1 MKFVSIVCLVLVLSG
16 CAAQQVAGPS
26 PEYAPVIPE
35 PKVASS
41 IPTGSIFSSANA
53 DSWFGEK
60 KTYQMGDV
68 ITVLLSESV
77 NGSASAT
84 NEASRETSTDVLTAA
99 QLARIGSPG
108 GLLLD
113 SENGTP
119 IDTAISSSGSGAT
132 GQSASLTGT
141 MTAQVVDVYPNGNL
155 MIRGEKIVN
164 FSTGSEVI
172 QVKGIIRPQ
181 DVQPDN
187 TVQSKRIASAQI
199 SYKGTGQNANASK
212 TPWATNLLMAIWPF

>member
-1 MKFVSIVCLVLVLSG
+1 MRLFSLIISVLTLVG

-26 PEYAPVIPE
+26 PEYAPVVPQ
-35 PKVASS
+35 PKIASS
-41 IPTGSIFSSANA
+41 VPTGSIFSPSNA

-60 KTYQMGDV
+60 KTYQVGDV
-68 ITVLLSESV
+68 ITVLLSESM
-77 NGSASAT
+77 NGSASTT

-99 QLARIGSPG
+99 QIARIGSPG

-113 SENGTP
+113 SQNGTP
-119 IDTAISSSGSGAT
+119 IDTTVSSSGSGAT

-141 MTAQVVDVYPNGNL
+141 MTAQVLEVFPNGNL

-181 DVQPDN
+181 DIQPDN

-199 SYKGTGQNANASK
+199 SYKGTGQNANASR
-212 TPWATNLLMAIWPF
+212 TPWGTNLLMAIWPF

>member
-1 MKFVSIVCLVLVLSG
+1 MKFVSIVCSALVLSG

-60 KTYQMGDV
+60 KTYQVGDV

-199 SYKGTGQNANASK
+199 SYKGTGQNTNASK
-212 TPWATNLLMAIWPF
+212 TPWGTNLLMAIWPF

>member
-1 MKFVSIVCLVLVLSG
+1 MRLFSLMISVLTLAG

-26 PEYAPVIPE
+26 PGYAPVVPQ
-35 PKVASS
+35 PKIASS
-41 IPTGSIFSSANA
+41 VPTGSIFSPSNA

-60 KTYQMGDV
+60 KTYQIGDV
-68 ITVLLSESV
+68 ITVLLSESM

-99 QLARIGSPG
+99 QIARIGSPG

-113 SENGTP
+113 SQNGTP
-119 IDTAISSSGSGAT
+119 IDTTVSSSGSGAT

-141 MTAQVVDVYPNGNL
+141 MTAQVLEVFPNGNL

-181 DVQPDN
+181 DIQPDN

-199 SYKGTGQNANASK
+199 SYKGTGQNANASR
-212 TPWATNLLMAIWPF
+212 TPWGTNLLMAIWPF

>member
-1 MKFVSIVCLVLVLSG
+1 MRLFNLIFLILFLTG
-16 CAAQQVAGPS
+16 CAAQKVAGPS
-26 PEYAPVIPE
+26 PEYAPVVPQ
-35 PKVASS
+35 PRVASS
-41 IPTGSIFSSANA
+41 IPTGSIFSRANA

-60 KTYQMGDV
+60 KTYQVGDV
-68 ITVLLSESV
+68 ITVLLSESM

-99 QLARIGSPG
+99 QIARIGTPG

-113 SENGTP
+113 SQNGTP
-119 IDTAISSSGSGAT
+119 IDTTIESAGSGAT

-141 MTAQVVDVYPNGNL
+141 MTAQVVDIYPNGNL

-199 SYKGTGQNANASK
+199 SYKGTGQNANASR
-212 TPWATNLLMAIWPF
+212 TPWGTNLLMAIWPF

>member
-1 MKFVSIVCLVLVLSG
+1 MKFVSIVCSALVLSG

-41 IPTGSIFSSANA
+41 IPTGSIFSPANA

-60 KTYQMGDV
+60 KTYQVGDV

-212 TPWATNLLMAIWPF
+212 TPWGTNLLMAIWPF

>member
-1 MKFVSIVCLVLVLSG
+1 MRLFSLMISVLTLAG

-26 PEYAPVIPE
+26 PEYAPVVPQ
-35 PKVASS
+35 PKIASS
-41 IPTGSIFSSANA
+41 VPTGAIFSPSNA

-60 KTYQMGDV
+60 KTYQVGDV
-68 ITVLLSESV
+68 ITVLLSESM

-113 SENGTP
+113 SQNGTP
-119 IDTAISSSGSGAT
+119 IDTTVSSSGSGAT

-141 MTAQVVDVYPNGNL
+141 MTAQVLEVFPNGNL

-199 SYKGTGQNANASK
+199 SYKGTGQNANASR
-212 TPWATNLLMAIWPF
+212 TPWGTNLLMAIWPF

>member
-1 MKFVSIVCLVLVLSG
+1 MRLFSLMIAVLTLAG

-26 PEYAPVIPE
+26 PEYAPVVPQ
-35 PKVASS
+35 PKIASS
-41 IPTGSIFSSANA
+41 VPTGSIFSLSNA

-60 KTYQMGDV
+60 KTYQIGDV
-68 ITVLLSESV
+68 ITVLLSESM

-84 NEASRETSTDVLTAA
+84 NEASRETSTDVFTAA
-99 QLARIGSPG
+99 QIARIGSPG

-113 SENGTP
+113 SQNGTP
-119 IDTAISSSGSGAT
+119 IDTTVSSSGSGAT

-141 MTAQVVDVYPNGNL
+141 MTAQVLEVFPNGNL

-181 DVQPDN
+181 DIQPDN

-199 SYKGTGQNANASK
+199 SYKGTGQNANASR
-212 TPWATNLLMAIWPF
+212 TPWGTNLLMAIWPF

>member
-1 MKFVSIVCLVLVLSG
+1 MRFSLLVSTAFVLSG

-26 PEYAPVIPE
+26 PDYAPVVPE

-41 IPTGSIFSSANA
+41 IPTGSIYSPSNA

-60 KTYQMGDV
+60 KTYQVGDV
-68 ITVLLSESV
+68 ITVLLSESM

-99 QLARIGSPG
+99 QIARIGTPG

-113 SENGTP
+113 SQNGTP
-119 IDTAISSSGSGAT
+119 IDTTIESAGSGAT

-141 MTAQVVDVYPNGNL
+141 MTAQVVDIYPNGNL

-199 SYKGTGQNANASK
+199 SYKGTGQNANASR
-212 TPWATNLLMAIWPF
+212 TPWGTNLLMAIWPF

>member
-1 MKFVSIVCLVLVLSG
+1 MRLFSLMISVLTLAG

-26 PEYAPVIPE
+26 PDYAPVVPQPRI
-35 PKVASS
+35 ASS
-41 IPTGSIFSSANA
+41 VPTGSIFSPSNA

-60 KTYQMGDV
+60 KTYQVGDV
-68 ITVLLSESV
+68 ITVLLSESM

-99 QLARIGSPG
+99 QIARIGSPG

-113 SENGTP
+113 SQNGTP
-119 IDTAISSSGSGAT
+119 IDTTVSSSGSGAT

-141 MTAQVVDVYPNGNL
+141 MTAQVLEVFPNGNL

-181 DVQPDN
+181 DIQPDN

-199 SYKGTGQNANASK
+199 SYKGTGQNANASR
-212 TPWATNLLMAIWPF
+212 TPWGTNLLMAIWPF

>member
-1 MKFVSIVCLVLVLSG
+1 MRFFSLMISVLTLAG

-26 PEYAPVIPE
+26 PEYAPVVPQ
-35 PKVASS
+35 PKIASS
-41 IPTGSIFSSANA
+41 VPTGSIFSPSNA

-60 KTYQMGDV
+60 KTYQVGDV
-68 ITVLLSESV
+68 ITVLLSESM

-99 QLARIGSPG
+99 QIARIGSPG

-113 SENGTP
+113 SQNGTP
-119 IDTAISSSGSGAT
+119 IDTTVSSSGSGAT

-141 MTAQVVDVYPNGNL
+141 MTAQVLEVFPNGNL

-181 DVQPDN
+181 DIQPDN

-199 SYKGTGQNANASK
+199 SYKGTGQNANASR
-212 TPWATNLLMAIWPF
+212 TPWGTNLLMAIWPF

>member
-1 MKFVSIVCLVLVLSG
+1 MRKLAIFSMCFLSG

-26 PEYAPVIPE
+26 PEFAPVIPQ
-35 PKVASS
+35 PTIASS
-41 IPTGSIFSSANA
+41 IPTGSIYSASHA

-60 KTYQMGDV
+60 KTYQIGDV

-84 NEASRETSTDVLTAA
+84 NEASRETSTDVLTAS
-99 QLARIGSPG
+99 QIARLGSPG

-113 SENGTP
+113 SDNGTP
-119 IDTAISSSGSGAT
+119 IDTAVSSSGSGAT

-141 MTAQVVDVYPNGNL
+141 MTAQVVEVYPNGNL
-155 MIRGEKIVN
+155 LIRGEKIVN
-164 FSTGSEVI
+164 FSQGSEVI

-187 TVQSKRIASAQI
+187 SVQSKRIASAQI
-199 SYKGTGQNANASK
+199 TYKGTGQNANASK
-212 TPWATNLLMAIWPF
+212 TPWGTNILMAIWPF

>member
-1 MKFVSIVCLVLVLSG
+1 MRLFSLMISVLTLAG

-26 PEYAPVIPE
+26 PDYAPVVPQPRI
-35 PKVASS
+35 ASS
-41 IPTGSIFSSANA
+41 VPTGSIFSPSNA

-60 KTYQMGDV
+60 KTYQVGDV
-68 ITVLLSESV
+68 ITVLLSESM

-99 QLARIGSPG
+99 QIARIGSPG

-113 SENGTP
+113 SQNGTP
-119 IDTAISSSGSGAT
+119 IDTTVSSSGSGAT

-141 MTAQVVDVYPNGNL
+141 MTAQVLEVFPNGNL

-199 SYKGTGQNANASK
+199 SYKGTGQNANASR
-212 TPWATNLLMAIWPF
+212 TPWGTNLLMAIWPF

>member
-60 KTYQMGDV
+60 KTYQTGDV

>member
-1 MKFVSIVCLVLVLSG
+1 MKYIFILCSSLVISG
-16 CAAQQVAGPS
+16 CATQQVAGPS

-35 PKVASS
+35 PKLASS

-60 KTYQMGDV
+60 KTYQVGDV

-99 QLARIGSPG
+99 QLARIGTPG

-164 FSTGSEVI
+164 FSSGSEVI

-212 TPWATNLLMAIWPF
+212 TPWGTNLLMAIWPF

>member
-1 MKFVSIVCLVLVLSG
+1 MKFVSIVCSALVLSG

-60 KTYQMGDV
+60 KTYQVGDV

-77 NGSASAT
+77 NGSASTT
-84 NEASRETSTDVLTAA
+84 NEASRDTSTDVLTAA

-212 TPWATNLLMAIWPF
+212 TPWGTNLLMAIWPF

>member
-1 MKFVSIVCLVLVLSG
+1 MRLFSLMISVLTLAG

-26 PEYAPVIPE
+26 PEYAPVVPQ
-35 PKVASS
+35 PKIASS
-41 IPTGSIFSSANA
+41 VPTGSIFSPSNA

-60 KTYQMGDV
+60 KTYQVGDV
-68 ITVLLSESV
+68 ITVLLSESM

-99 QLARIGSPG
+99 QIARIGSPG

-113 SENGTP
+113 SQNGTP
-119 IDTAISSSGSGAT
+119 IDTTVSSSGSGAT

-141 MTAQVVDVYPNGNL
+141 MTAQVLEVFPNGNL

-181 DVQPDN
+181 DIQPDN

-199 SYKGTGQNANASK
+199 SYKGTGQNANASR
-212 TPWATNLLMAIWPF
+212 TPWGTNLLMAIWPF

>member
-1 MKFVSIVCLVLVLSG
+1 MRFLTILCAALVMSG
-16 CAAQQVAGPS
+16 CATQQISGPT

-41 IPTGSIFSSANA
+41 IPTGSIYSASNA

-60 KTYQMGDV
+60 KTYQVGDV

-84 NEASRETSTDVLTAA
+84 NEASRETSTDVLTPA

-113 SENGTP
+113 SQGGTP
-119 IDTAISSSGSGAT
+119 IDTTVSSEGSGAT

-164 FSTGSEVI
+164 FTSGSEVI

-199 SYKGTGQNANASK
+199 SYKGTGQNANVSK
-212 TPWATNLLMAIWPF
+212 TPWGTNLLMAIWPF

>member
-1 MKFVSIVCLVLVLSG
+1 MRFSFLVSTAFVLSG

-26 PEYAPVIPE
+26 PEYAPVVPE

-41 IPTGSIFSSANA
+41 IPTGSIYSPSNA

-60 KTYQMGDV
+60 KTYQVGDV
-68 ITVLLSESV
+68 ITVLLSESM

-99 QLARIGSPG
+99 QIARFGTPG

-113 SENGTP
+113 SQNGTP
-119 IDTAISSSGSGAT
+119 IDTTIESAGSGIT

-199 SYKGTGQNANASK
+199 SYKGTGQNANASR
-212 TPWATNLLMAIWPF
+212 TPWRTNLLMAIWPF